1 MKKLVVYYSL
11 TGNTKKVAEA
21 IYEVLPEPKSLK
33 PLAEVQNVDDYDL
46 IFIGFPVHSHSLPYK
61 VETFLK
67 NLPSGKK
74 IALFMTHGSIPGTR
88 LSLEAMEQALV
99 LTGQNKVLGTFSC
112 RGKVSPQALEIL
124 GKSPEHELWTEM
136 AVTAASHPDQHD
148 LEDAKTFARL
158 VMTEASQ

>member
-124 GKSPEHELWTEM
+124 GKSPEHEFWTEM